1 MDHFQY
7 SNGRLHAE
15 DVAVEDIAA
24 VVGTPVYVY
33 STATLERH
41 YTTFAAAMDGLDATI
56 CYAVKANTNIAVIR
70 TLADLGAGADVVS
83 GGELRA
89 ALSAGVPAGRIVF
102 SGVGKTPDE
111 MAAALT
117 AGVMQINVESEPE
130 LDVLAN
136 VARSLNV
143 RAPIAIRINPDVDA
157 HTHAKIT
164 TGRSENKFG
173 IEWTAAHQVYAR
185 AGAMPDIDVVGIA
198 AHIGSQLTDLEP
210 FGEAFH
216 RLRDLVAMLRAD
228 GHDIRTLDL
237 GGGLG
242 IPYGNEEAPIPSPAA
257 YADVIRSTVGDLG
270 CRLIL
275 EPGRLLVGNAG
286 ALVTRVVY
294 VKEGATRTFVI
305 VDAAMNDLLRPT
317 LYSAYHEIVPAKE
330 APADAETRQVD
341 IVGPICETG
350 DTFGTGRPLPPV
362 AAGDLL
368 IMRTAGAYGA
378 VMASTYNMRP
388 LVAEVLV
395 KGEAFAVV
403 ADRIPVETLL
413 ARQHLPKWQGET
425 AGSVSTEPANGPLA
439 KAK

>member
-1 MDHFQY
+1 MDHFHY
-7 SNGRLHAE
+7 RDGRLHAE
-15 DVAVEDIAA
+15 DVAIEDIAA
-24 VVGTPVYVY
+24 AVGTPVYVY

-41 YTTFAAAMDGLDATI
+41 FRTFAGSFDGLDATI
-56 CYAVKANTNIAVIR
+56 CYAVKANSNIAVIR
-70 TLADLGAGADVVS
+70 ALADLGAGADVVS

-89 ALSAGVPAGRIVF
+89 ALTAGVPAGRIVF
-102 SGVGKTPDE
+102 SGVGKTRDE

-130 LDVLAN
+130 LEALGG
-136 VARSLNV
+136 VARSLGV
-143 RAPIAIRINPDVDA
+143 RAPVAIRINPDVDA

-164 TGRSENKFG
+164 TGRGENKFG
-173 IEWTAAHQVYAR
+173 IEWTVAHRVYAR
-185 AGAMPDIDVVGIA
+185 AAAMPEIDVVGTA
-198 AHIGSQLTDLEP
+198 THIGSQLTDLEP
-210 FGEAFH
+210 FREAFL
-216 RLRDLVAMLRAD
+216 RLRDLVVMLRAD
-228 GHDIRTLDL
+228 GHRIRTLDL

-242 IPYGNEEAPIPSPAA
+242 IPYGNEEAPIPAPSA
-257 YADVIRSTVGDLG
+257 YAGVVRETVGDLG

-286 ALVTRVVY
+286 ALATRIVY

-317 LYSAYHEIVPAKE
+317 LYNAHHAIVPVTEPPANAK
-330 APADAETRQVD
+330 TRPVD

-368 IMRTAGAYGA
+368 VIRTAGAYGA

-395 KGEAFAVV
+395 KGGAFAVV
-403 ADRIPVETLL
+403 RDRIPVEDLL
-413 ARQHLPKWQGET
+413 ARQHIPNWEEEI
-425 AGSVSTEPANGPLA
+425 AERRVAAARSD
-439 KAK
+439 